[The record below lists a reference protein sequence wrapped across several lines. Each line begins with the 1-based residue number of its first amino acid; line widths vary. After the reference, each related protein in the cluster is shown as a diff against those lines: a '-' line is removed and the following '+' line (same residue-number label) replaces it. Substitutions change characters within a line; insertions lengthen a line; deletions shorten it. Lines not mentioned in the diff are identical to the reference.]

1 MDAQELA
8 NAGVALLL
16 ICAANTAAWA
26 TGRILG
32 KHWAAP
38 LDFGVVLKDGQCLF
52 GSHKTWRGL
61 LAGTASAGIVAALLG
76 PGLLLG
82 AAFGATSMA
91 GDALSSTV
99 KRRLG
104 RKPGTELP
112 LLDQVPE
119 AMLPL
124 AVFGPALGL
133 GFLAMVGVTLAFTV
147 LDIAA
152 TGVRRQGPG
161 QGA

>member
-1 MDAQELA
+1 MDPQAVA
-8 NAGVALLL
+8 AAGVALLL
-16 ICAANTAAWA
+16 VCAANTAAWA
-26 TGRILG
+26 AGRIFG
-32 KHWAAP
+32 RHWAAP
-38 LDFGVVLKDGQCLF
+38 LDFGAVLKDGQRLF

-61 LAGTASAGIVAALLG
+61 IAGAVASGWLAAALG
-76 PGLLLG
+76 PGFLLG

-91 GDALSSTV
+91 GDALSSTI

-104 RKPGTELP
+104 REPGTEVA

-133 GFLAMVGVTLAFTV
+133 GFLAMVGVTLAFTL
-147 LDIAA
+147 LDVAA
-152 TGVRRQGPG
+152 TGFRHRR
-161 QGA
+161 

>member
-1 MDAQELA
+1 MEARGVAD
-8 NAGVALLL
+8 AGVALLL
-16 ICAANTAAWA
+16 LCTANTAAWA
-26 TGRILG
+26 AGRLFG
-32 KHWAAP
+32 RHWAAP
-38 LDFGVVLKDGQCLF
+38 LDMGLVLKDGQRLF

-61 LAGTASAGIVAALLG
+61 IAGAAASGWLAAALGLG
-76 PGLLLG
+76 FLLG

-91 GDALSSTV
+91 GDALSSTI
-99 KRRLG
+99 KRRL
-104 RKPGTELP
+104 RREPGAEVP

-133 GFLAMVGVTLAFTV
+133 GFLAMAGVTLAFML

-152 TGVRRQGPG
+152 TGFRHRR
-161 QGA
+161 

>member
-1 MDAQELA
+1 MEVQELWE
-8 NAGVALLL
+8 AGVALLL
-16 ICAANTAAWA
+16 LCAANAAAWA
-26 TGRILG
+26 MGRICG
-32 KHWAAP
+32 KRWAAP
-38 LDFGVVLKDGQCLF
+38 LDFGVVLNDGQRLL

-61 LAGTASAGIVAALLG
+61 LAGTTASGILATILG
-76 PGLLLG
+76 PGFLLG

-91 GDALSSTV
+91 GDALSSTI
-99 KRRLG
+99 KRRL
-104 RKPGTELP
+104 RRDPGTELP

-133 GFLAMVGVTLAFTV
+133 DFLAMVGVTLAFTM

-152 TGVRRQGPG
+152 TGFRHRD
-161 QGA
+161 